1 MYATG
6 NSDLRQVMEAARSK
20 KEEIED
26 KDEMNEDDEELGEEE
41 EEEEE
46 EDEGEK
52 SSGGAIRSTKRERI
66 TRFEPY
72 EKMKAEETDEHLAN
86 VSIKHILTAS
96 GENRVLKVSHISKPR
111 SVAGGICIVTRA
123 GDPPKLLATGPEA
136 VNQAIKA
143 VAQARGYLE
152 SENIDLC
159 IVPQFRED
167 RGKKMYLILSKK
179 IGRFS
184 TISREKEV
192 DLSVARSSVMSK
204 VAGAIAG
211 KVRDGERVSL
221 TSIGAESANNAL
233 TSVALARKYL
243 ADSKMDLKAVPS
255 MVAVD
260 KDGESKVA
268 VKLTILAEQV

>member
-46 EDEGEK
+46 EEEGEK

>member
-46 EDEGEK
+46 EEEGEK

-167 RGKKMYLILSKK
+167 RGKKMYLIL
-179 IGRFS
+179 
-184 TISREKEV
+184 
-192 DLSVARSSVMSK
+192 
-204 VAGAIAG
+204 
-211 KVRDGERVSL
+211 
-221 TSIGAESANNAL
+221 
-233 TSVALARKYL
+233 
-243 ADSKMDLKAVPS
+243 
-255 MVAVD
+255 
-260 KDGESKVA
+260 
-268 VKLTILAEQV
+268 

>member
-1 MYATG
+1 MHAED
-6 NSDLRQVMEAARSK
+6 SERMDLRQVMEASRSK
-20 KEEIED
+20 KED
-26 KDEMNEDDEELGEEE
+26 KDEMNEDDVELVEEE
-41 EEEEE
+41 EEEEGE
-46 EDEGEK
+46 EK
-52 SSGGAIRSTKRERI
+52 TNGGAIRSTRRERVS
-66 TRFEPY
+66 RFEPY
-72 EKMKAEETDEHLAN
+72 EKMKTDEIDEHLAK
-86 VSIKHILTAS
+86 VSIRHILTAT

-159 IVPQFRED
+159 IIPQFRED

-184 TISREKEV
+184 TAIRENEAE
-192 DLSVARSSVMSK
+192 LSVARSSVMSK

-211 KVRDGERVSL
+211 KVRDGERVSI

-243 ADSKMDLKAVPS
+243 VDSKVDLKAVPS
-255 MVAVD
+255 MVGVD

-268 VKLTILAEQV
+268 VKLTILAEQI